1 MNLDYIIRETI
12 INLRRNVTLTLAA
25 IVTVAVSLSL
35 FGSTLLIRQAVN
47 NVTARW
53 QDGIEVIVF
62 LQRDATDEQ
71 RDALQK
77 KFDENPHIRDA
88 RYVDEAES
96 REEAL
101 RLFARN
107 EAMKKK
113 VEESPDLVPPSYRL
127 VPTEKDEDLIKS
139 LTNEFS
145 GEPGVRSVK
154 NQLDT
159 VQIVRGVTD
168 FAQLAGL
175 GIAIGLL
182 GAALMLILNT
192 IRMAMYARRRE
203 IEVMKLVGATN
214 WFIRV
219 PFMLEGIVQGLI
231 GSAIAVGA
239 VWSLDWAM
247 AKAAQNPNY
256 RMLLEALVASPQD
269 RLLTTAVVIVLGIV
283 IGAAG
288 STWGLSRFLKV

>member
-256 RMLLEALVASPQD
+256 RMLLEDLVASPQD